1 MYKIINQINDL
12 KFDKLC
18 TPTKSDIKGNTEYK
32 LYVEYSKTNVR
43 KFTFSNRIAPAWN
56 ALSLTTESA
65 PNIHNFKDRL
75 DRDPKLIMNTSDDD
89 S

>member
-1 MYKIINQINDL
+1 MILSLIKIL
-12 KFDKLC
+12 A
-18 TPTKSDIKGNTEYK
+18 PTKSDVTRNAEHKSCVK
-32 LYVEYSKTNVR
+32 QSKTTFE